1 MEQTKF
7 LKYANKISSIV
18 NSTLKRTLYFAS
30 LTALAAGFIVFNNP
44 LLLIAFYILAN
55 FWQGAS
61 SIIEPAKVEEK
72 LPDDITPYWFSAKT
86 IINSALAAAV
96 QLILASA
103 FKVFSVDIILTAVIG
118 VITVASVVL
127 GSVFKDGHKKDKG
140 IGEVLSDTQ
149 YTRQLLS
156 AA

>member
-1 MEQTKF
+1 M
-7 LKYANKISSIV
+7 
-18 NSTLKRTLYFAS
+18 
-30 LTALAAGFIVFNNP
+30 FNNP
-44 LLLIAFYILAN
+44 LLLILFYILAN

-86 IINSALAAAV
+86 IINSGLAAAV

-103 FKVFSVDIILTAVIG
+103 FKVFSVEIILTAVIG
-118 VITVASVVL
+118 VITVVSIVL
-127 GSVFKDGHKKDKG
+127 GSVFKDGYKSDKDFDK
-140 IGEVLSDTQ
+140 VLPDTQ